1 MCCSSSAN
9 CGTGWKRCARPA
21 PKNPESNRPRSSPP
35 RDRRR
40 AAARH
45 YIDGPLYRLTTF
57 CLLGSGWAY
66 VMPPWELSGC
76 SAGSGRFPPMNH
88 HRLLWV
94 AVAGLGVAVALFLW
108 PLRSQQGL
116 WAVTV
121 GSERTEFVPVRGG
134 ELVTPL
140 QVLIRGTGPQELVL
154 RAAVNSRAR
163 LALAAAVVGGVAGA
177 FDALRRRRL
186 DTT

>member
-1 MCCSSSAN
+1 
-9 CGTGWKRCARPA
+9 
-21 PKNPESNRPRSSPP
+21 
-35 RDRRR
+35 
-40 AAARH
+40 
-45 YIDGPLYRLTTF
+45 
-57 CLLGSGWAY
+57 
-66 VMPPWELSGC
+66 
-76 SAGSGRFPPMNH
+76 MNH